1 MVTMDGKQYRVR
13 VKIRTLRRSFRIEED
28 DRSGMVKS
36 GAYFRSIIGTYYD
49 YAMEVEP
56 DPAAPEEYDA
66 FFEAISAPV
75 ESHTV
80 TVPYGQDTMT
90 YDAMVSSGEDTQRDK
105 IGGVTRWT
113 GLTVNFSARKPQRRP
128 A

>member
-75 ESHTV
+75 EFHTV

>member
-1 MVTMDGKQYRVR
+1 MVTMDGRQYRVR

-75 ESHTV
+75 ESHSI
-80 TVPYGQDTMT
+80 TVPYGQGTMT
-90 YDAMVSSGEDTQRDK
+90 YDAMISYGEDTQRDK
-105 IGGVTRWT
+105 VGGVTRWT
-113 GLTVNFSARKPQRRP
+113 GLTVNFSAQKPQRRP
-128 A
+128 V

>member
-1 MVTMDGKQYRVR
+1 MVTMDGRQYRVR
-13 VKIRTLRRSFRIEED
+13 VKIKSLRRSFRIEED
-28 DRSGMVKS
+28 DRSSMVKS

-75 ESHTV
+75 ESHSI
-80 TVPYGQDTMT
+80 TVPYGQGTMT
-90 YDAMVSSGEDTQRDK
+90 YDAMTSYGEDTQRDK

-113 GLTVNFSARKPQRRP
+113 GLTVNFSAQKPQRRP
-128 A
+128 V